1 MKKLILGMA
10 CGFALLGPARAAEL
24 PEVTMHKSPT
34 CGCCGAWAD
43 HLRGAGFKVREIVEN
58 DMSAIKARFKVPE
71 PVRSCH
77 TATVGGY
84 VVEGHVPAGDIKRL
98 LKEKPKVAGIGVGG
112 MPLGSPGM
120 EAPTPEPYDVQSF
133 DAAGRTKVFARHRP
147 GTPPR

>member
-10 CGFALLGPARAAEL
+10 CGFALLGPAAASEL

-43 HLRGAGFKVREIVEN
+43 HLRGAGFRVREVVEN

-84 VVEGHVPAGDIKRL
+84 VVEGHVSATDIKRL
-98 LKEKPKVAGIGVGG
+98 LLQKPRVAGIGAGG

-120 EAPTPEPYDVQSF
+120 ESPTPQPYDVLSF
-133 DAAGRTKVFARHRP
+133 DAAGRTAVFARHRP
-147 GTPPR
+147 AAR